1 MQFIQGPGI
10 PFRRIAV
17 FPETR
22 RVLIHWRQ
30 ACGKPRASRISRRE
44 DRSFT
49 SVAGTEEVSRV
60 DEVFGNASTRDEP
73 GLVPVNEKRDELLNV
88 IG

>member
-1 MQFIQGPGI
+1 MREATGLQDIKEGGPTDGVEGLAEVQF
-10 PFRRIAV
+10 
-17 FPETR
+17 
-22 RVLIHWRQ
+22 
-30 ACGKPRASRISRRE
+30 E
-44 DRSFT
+44 DHSRSFT

-73 GLVPVNEKRDELLNV
+73 GLVPVNEKRDERLNA